1 MISFS
6 RKNVYELWR
15 HVKIVFLD
23 QKNMTRE
30 GEVSKKVVFSNK
42 VIVITSTKIS
52 FGAQLD

>member
-15 HVKIVFLD
+15 HVFLD

>member
-30 GEVSKKVVFSNK
+30 GEVSKRVVFSNK